1 MVMTPAVERII
12 RSLLF
17 GCCNQND
24 PLAGVVREMGKSIEV
39 WKVCGV
45 RAPAARPGGVRRAK
59 RHPEALPLVLKNR
72 TSPGAARRQPDTLAS
87 RERSRTA
94 IFVP

>member
-1 MVMTPAVERII
+1 MVMTPAVERTI

-17 GCCNQND
+17 GCCSQNN
-24 PLAGVVREMGKSIEV
+24 PLARVVREKGNSIEV

-45 RAPAARPGGVRRAK
+45 RALAARPGGVRRAK
-59 RHPEALPLVLKNR
+59 GLADALPLVLRNR
-72 TSPGAARRQPDTLAS
+72 RSPDAARRQPDTLAS